1 LRELDE
7 RAYDIVCNWYKTI
20 EFNPIHKSIDYSQ
33 IIRFYLWDKVGRALR
48 IRNNID
54 YNEVDVYKEDNNVA
68 TLYYLPTISN
78 GKYRKA
84 LFKKDK
90 IIYSPFIA
98 PDFLISDINQKK
110 GYRIVSNI
118 INNGIDKQSILKP
131 VKINYKDD
139 WHLVLYNAVINSL
152 NQLNID
158 LIEEDMRLL
167 KEQIEGT
174 CLITNLAESELKKY
188 KPDAIYLYSD
198 NHPPFINYCLVSKK
212 LGIPTFTYQHGLDC
226 EHYFLDDCYADYV
239 AVWSNK
245 RKQDYIER
253 SSFKPK
259 SFEVVG
265 KIGSSDIIKNHKLT
279 QGKSILFVTRPH
291 RPDKCYSPSR
301 NHLEGLHILEAIL
314 EFMLKMVDVTLVIKP
329 HPSDYVADYKTLL
342 EERGMINRVL
352 ISDKKVMTLASKAS
366 VVITE
371 DSTAGVEALQYDLP
385 CVNAH
390 LAKSEPVIPF
400 VKYKSAFPGNSKEE
414 IVDSLHKAFNLS
426 LKERNNIK
434 INQQLLVSHFI
445 PKGESKNLTNFILKN
460 M

>member
-1 LRELDE
+1 
-7 RAYDIVCNWYKTI
+7 
-20 EFNPIHKSIDYSQ
+20 
-33 IIRFYLWDKVGRALR
+33 
-48 IRNNID
+48 
-54 YNEVDVYKEDNNVA
+54 
-68 TLYYLPTISN
+68 
-78 GKYRKA
+78 
-84 LFKKDK
+84 
-90 IIYSPFIA
+90 
-98 PDFLISDINQKK
+98 
-110 GYRIVSNI
+110 
-118 INNGIDKQSILKP
+118 
-131 VKINYKDD
+131 
-139 WHLVLYNAVINSL
+139 
-152 NQLNID
+152 
-158 LIEEDMRLL
+158 MRLL